1 MSRDLTLAFDLNA
14 YLFSCA
20 KNVSAL
26 DANPRMDFR
35 RAQPGAHLPSLLRLE
50 RESPLHEV
58 VERAVASGGG
68 KVESV
73 WWLFE
78 DGARKVTTSVRGED
92 LQWCR
97 AGDVVR
103 LAQDTPPEDGELLVW
118 SKAVLA
124 MLAVLPPDLVVYV
137 WWS

>member
-1 MSRDLTLAFDLNA
+1 
-14 YLFSCA
+14 
-20 KNVSAL
+20 
-26 DANPRMDFR
+26 MDFR

-103 LAQDTPPEDGELLVW
+103 LAQDTPPEDGELLVGLERKYQARLTFRTDAAFTREQF
-118 SKAVLA
+118 SIANA
-124 MLAVLPPDLVVYV
+124 ANGEEIRN
-137 WWS
+137 